1 MVELFRDLGIV
12 LSALC
17 LPWGVYLLR
26 QAVSRPGHD
35 APGSLILG
43 SVLCVLALF
52 MGFSSVRSHYSLW
65 QLKRD
70 AQGNRSKAASHDS
83 ARFL

>member
-12 LSALC
+12 ISALC

-26 QAVSRPGHD
+26 QGVSLPGHD

-43 SVLCVLALF
+43 SVLCALALF
-52 MGFSSVRSHYSLW
+52 MGFSSIRSHYSLR
-65 QLKRD
+65 QLKRR
-70 AQGNRSKAASHDS
+70 AQEDRQKPASHNS
-83 ARFL
+83 PEFL

>member
-17 LPWGVYLLR
+17 LPWGVYLLS
-26 QAVSRPGHD
+26 QAVSVRGQD

-43 SVLCVLALF
+43 SVLCALALF
-52 MGFSSVRSHYSLW
+52 MGFSSVRSHYSLL
-65 QLKRD
+65 QLKRQ
-70 AQGNRSKAASHDS
+70 AQGNRPKKASHS
-83 ARFL
+83 SERFL